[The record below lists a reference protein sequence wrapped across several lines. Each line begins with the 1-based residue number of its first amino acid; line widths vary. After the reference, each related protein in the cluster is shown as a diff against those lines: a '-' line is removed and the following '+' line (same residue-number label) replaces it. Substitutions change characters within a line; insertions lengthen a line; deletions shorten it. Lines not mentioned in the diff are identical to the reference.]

1 MPAKIARSAPRPPFG
16 LPELTVAVRTSL
28 LSCWKAGK
36 TRVFATVLEASGE
49 ARLRCLRDIATR
61 NIFGLAAF
69 PLAAGMM
76 VYLMCQGA
84 PLQPPGIVGLELAFT
99 EGHATKIVG
108 DWAGKLDI
116 AVKQVLFDFIFIA
129 GYTGSLLFA
138 CFKAADC
145 AAQRGRASLAKAAEA
160 AGYGA
165 LLAGTLDCVENFGLL
180 LTLNWK
186 VLAPIVLITSVSAS
200 LKFALVVIAA
210 LVALATFRLSWR
222 PAAK

>member
-1 MPAKIARSAPRPPFG
+1 MS
-16 LPELTVAVRTSL
+16 VR
-28 LSCWKAGK
+28 
-36 TRVFATVLEASGE
+36 EASGE
-49 ARLRCLRDIATR
+49 SRLRCLRNIATR

-69 PLAAGMM
+69 LLAAVMM
-76 VYLMCQGA
+76 VYLMRQGA

-99 EGHATKIVG
+99 EGRATKIVG

-145 AAQRGRASLAKAAEA
+145 AAQRGRASLTTAAEA

-180 LTLNWK
+180 LTLKWK

-200 LKFALVVIAA
+200 LKFAFVVIAA
-210 LVALATFRLSWR
+210 SVALATFLLSWR

>member
-1 MPAKIARSAPRPPFG
+1 M
-16 LPELTVAVRTSL
+16 
-28 LSCWKAGK
+28 
-36 TRVFATVLEASGE
+36 
-49 ARLRCLRDIATR
+49 
-61 NIFGLAAF
+61 
-69 PLAAGMM
+69 
-76 VYLMCQGA
+76 
-84 PLQPPGIVGLELAFT
+84 
-99 EGHATKIVG
+99 
-108 DWAGKLDI
+108 
-116 AVKQVLFDFIFIA
+116 
-129 GYTGSLLFA
+129 
-138 CFKAADC
+138 
-145 AAQRGRASLAKAAEA
+145 AKAAEA